1 MISEKQI
8 TSISK
13 FLSLVLRHQPE
24 TIGIELDQN
33 GWTDVDALLKKS
45 NDYGIKLDNETLKY
59 IVESNSKKRFAFNE
73 TFDRIRASQGH
84 SVEIELGYTSQKPPE
99 ILFHGT
105 GEKSVQSILDTGLQ
119 KQNRQQVHLSAD
131 IETAIKVGQ
140 RHGKPFV
147 FKVLAEQMFKDKI
160 EFFIS
165 DNGVWLT
172 DNVPTKYLKQNDEK

>member
-13 FLSLVLRHQPE
+13 FLSLLLRHQPE

-33 GWTDVDALLKKS
+33 GWTDVDTLLKKS

-105 GEKSVQSILDTGLQ
+105 GEKSVQSILDKGLQ
-119 KQNRQQVHLSAD
+119 KQNRQQVHLSAN

>member
-8 TSISK
+8 THISK

-24 TIGIELDQN
+24 TIGIVLDQN
-33 GWTDVDALLKKS
+33 GWTDVDTLLNKS
-45 NDYGIKLDNETLKY
+45 NSYGIKLDNETLKH
-59 IVESNSKKRFAFNE
+59 IVETNSKRRFAFND
-73 TFDRIRASQGH
+73 TFDKIRASQGH

-99 ILFHGT
+99 ILYHGT
-105 GEKSVQSILDTGLQ
+105 GEKSVQAILDTGLQ
-119 KQNRQQVHLSAD
+119 KQSRQQVHLSAD
-131 IETAIKVGQ
+131 IETAIMVGQ

-147 FKVLAEQMFKDKI
+147 FKVLAEKMYDDKF

-172 DNVPTKYLKQNDEK
+172 DNVPTKYLKQTE

>member
-13 FLSLVLRHQPE
+13 FLSLVLRHKPE

-33 GWTDVDALLKKS
+33 GWTDVYTLLKKLNS
-45 NDYGIKLDNETLKY
+45 YGIKLDNESLKQ
-59 IVESNSKKRFAFNE
+59 IVETNSKKRFAFND

-99 ILFHGT
+99 ILYHGT
-105 GEKSVQSILDTGLQ
+105 GEKSVQAILDTGLA
-119 KQNRQQVHLSAD
+119 KQSRQQVHLSAD
-131 IETAIKVGQ
+131 LETAIKVGQ

-147 FKVLAEQMFKDKI
+147 FKVLAEQMFNDKF